1 MKRYLI
7 SLTILLFLAGCGA
20 GGGVSSISDGLSGG
34 NNNPPPS
41 AKSKIAKI
49 KVNKDGI
56 YRIAFSDLNTASV
69 DLSGKSIESLKLTN
83 NGDEIAIDVIDPN
96 INGIFDDGDS
106 VEFYG
111 RAIPRGDKS
120 FRYTETNVYWLSSEA
135 GVRKRMD
142 IEKNSSSQGALSF
155 LKVLDKEED
164 TYYEQKNLST
174 EDVNEHWFWGEA
186 FYTPDVA
193 GNDTSYY
200 RRDKDFNTYGIDKT
214 QPVIVRI
221 RLQSINGSHHIR
233 EIGRAHV

>member
-83 NGDEIAIDVIDPN
+83 NGD
-96 INGIFDDGDS
+96 
-106 VEFYG
+106 
-111 RAIPRGDKS
+111 
-120 FRYTETNVYWLSSEA
+120 
-135 GVRKRMD
+135 
-142 IEKNSSSQGALSF
+142 
-155 LKVLDKEED
+155 
-164 TYYEQKNLST
+164 
-174 EDVNEHWFWGEA
+174 
-186 FYTPDVA
+186 
-193 GNDTSYY
+193 
-200 RRDKDFNTYGIDKT
+200 
-214 QPVIVRI
+214 
-221 RLQSINGSHHIR
+221 
-233 EIGRAHV
+233 